1 VIQLDVYDGIVPS
14 VTAERTR
21 LREVQMG
28 FSKYQECY
36 ACGET
41 SKTRITRLSYFDRGV
56 RLSEMTH

>member
-1 VIQLDVYDGIVPS
+1 
-14 VTAERTR
+14 
-21 LREVQMG
+21 MG